1 MYTAILYL
9 VVQEND
15 EHFEQNLVDNIVV
28 VIDELHLCFF

>member
-1 MYTAILYL
+1 MVYL
-9 VVQEND
+9 VVVQEND